1 MKYLHGGRI
10 EASLTLISEIVKGS
24 IEDRKSA
31 VKRLEE
37 LYDSSGI
44 EPIRGWTK
52 VDIFDKEMCTVYV
65 IAKYGLGLS
74 PDEYPD
80 LYGHILSL
88 EVKAERA
95 AERLSRGEGIE
106 AIEKEL
112 GSTDENVVFRIAR
125 LAATTTILGFKN
137 EDYLARLLNRL
148 EELLPNLDHKINGFK
163 RFYIAFRVAQAIA
176 NGDVR
181 NRLEKETLKH
191 ALSMK
196 FNATRVVPSDE
207 FVREILMNVL
217 KVDENYYSK
226 NILNTKGQRNPLKQ
240 RGGINHG
247 FGGNRY

>member
-24 IEDRKSA
+24 IEDRESA

-37 LYDSSGI
+37 LYNASGI

-52 VDIFDKEMCTVYV
+52 INIFDKEMCTAYV

-80 LYGHILSL
+80 LYKRIFSL
-88 EVKAERA
+88 EERAERA
-95 AERLSRGEGIE
+95 AERLKRGEGLESIE
-106 AIEKEL
+106 EEF
-112 GSTDENVVFRIAR
+112 GSIDENIVFRIAR
-125 LAATTTILGFKN
+125 LAATSTLLGFQS
-137 EDYLARLLNRL
+137 EDELVRLLNRL
-148 EELLPNLDHKINGFK
+148 EELLPNLSHKINGFK

-176 NGDVR
+176 SRDVK

-196 FNATRVVPSDE
+196 FNAIRVVPSDE
-207 FVREILMNVL
+207 FVREILVNVL
-217 KVDENYYSK
+217 RVDEDRYLK
-226 NILNTKGQRNPLKQ
+226 NILSVKEEKRLRKAEGRS
-240 RGGINHG
+240 
-247 FGGNRY
+247 